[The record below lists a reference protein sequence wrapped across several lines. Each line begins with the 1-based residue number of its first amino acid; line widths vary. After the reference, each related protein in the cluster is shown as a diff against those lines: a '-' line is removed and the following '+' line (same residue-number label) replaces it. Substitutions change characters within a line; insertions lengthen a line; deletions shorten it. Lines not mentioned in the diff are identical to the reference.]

1 MSKKGEN
8 NETLLP
14 IPFLD
19 GGKES
24 GASIRRAKKLD
35 MYSDSKVKNE
45 GLMLSTIGTRMTL
58 FFWRGLDSK
67 NILRSFELISDL
79 LVNFVKSCVMG
90 ELM

>member
-45 GLMLSTIGTRMTL
+45 GLEQIQLEIPQVSG
-58 FFWRGLDSK
+58 WSK
-67 NILRSFELISDL
+67 FDMGAELRRAYSSD
-79 LVNFVKSCVMG
+79 F
-90 ELM
+90 